1 MRGVPCY
8 KFDEISG
15 IYAYFP
21 FWEQKPA
28 SKLGPLVG
36 VRRNINKQTYKFI
49 YYCNIFGSNNKIYDI
64 RVFNS
69 RIVGAVKQK
78 IYNKCTLHPDN
89 CICSHRNMHVDV
101 YYDYNVIEP
110 DDAVSDFDV
119 NPISERKFYVMSD
132 TIYNNFIPVY
142 ANGATYIER
151 TDK

>member
-1 MRGVPCY
+1 
-8 KFDEISG
+8 
-15 IYAYFP
+15 
-21 FWEQKPA
+21 
-28 SKLGPLVG
+28 
-36 VRRNINKQTYKFI
+36 
-49 YYCNIFGSNNKIYDI
+49 
-64 RVFNS
+64 
-69 RIVGAVKQK
+69 
-78 IYNKCTLHPDN
+78 
-89 CICSHRNMHVDV
+89 MHVDV